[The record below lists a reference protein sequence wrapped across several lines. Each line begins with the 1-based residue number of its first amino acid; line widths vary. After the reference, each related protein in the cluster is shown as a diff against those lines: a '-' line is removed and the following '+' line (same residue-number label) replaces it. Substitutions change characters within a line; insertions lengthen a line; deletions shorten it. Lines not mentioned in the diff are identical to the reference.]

1 MHKFNLGLKLF
12 APKSFHVNTQL
23 WSPSSVLLSGAKN
36 QSSSHRHRVPAS
48 KPLDNETMQG
58 NVQHQWTYTSC
69 PRLPVFTEIFPVIF
83 MMLPGYTHVHSCIF
97 DTFWWLSKNT
107 TNQISQTPNTS
118 PIIYQPLAE
127 FPYAATSLSQFHLGG
142 FETQK
147 DPNQQYCVSVESIL
161 GVAQWCWSQFF
172 GLGYLVSMGGKPLC
186 HPTKDVKSNSPNPNT
201 GSISRLVD
209 L

>member
-107 TNQISQTPNTS
+107 TNQISQTLIRHPWYINLLLSSRTRPHRCPNFTS
-118 PIIYQPLAE
+118 
-127 FPYAATSLSQFHLGG
+127 
-142 FETQK
+142 
-147 DPNQQYCVSVESIL
+147 V
-161 GVAQWCWSQFF
+161 
-172 GLGYLVSMGGKPLC
+172 GLRRKRIQIHNIVYL
-186 HPTKDVKSNSPNPNT
+186 
-201 GSISRLVD
+201 
-209 L
+209 